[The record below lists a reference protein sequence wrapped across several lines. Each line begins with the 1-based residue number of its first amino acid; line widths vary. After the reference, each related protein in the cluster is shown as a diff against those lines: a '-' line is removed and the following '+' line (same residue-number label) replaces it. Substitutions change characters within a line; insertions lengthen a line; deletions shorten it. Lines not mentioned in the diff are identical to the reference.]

1 MTKMSVWWR
10 QVHTPV
16 EIQCK
21 DDPKALLEACT
32 QLCRY
37 MGQVLIDQ
45 LDRRFVLGLVLCR
58 DKLTVLLSDRS
69 GILRTL
75 TPIDIHE
82 VRDFTDRE

>member
-1 MTKMSVWWR
+1 MSVWWR

-16 EIQCK
+16 EIKRK
-21 DDPKALLEACT
+21 DDPEALLEACT

-37 MGQVLIDQ
+37 MRQILAEQ
-45 LDRRFVLGLVLCR
+45 LDRRFVVGLVLCC

-69 GILRTL
+69 GILRTS
-75 TPIDIHE
+75 TPIAIHQ